1 MSVIRI
7 LPACLAFSLVAC
19 SGGAGPSTPV
29 AAPGASQSAEAEST
43 VDGMTVHVNAIQTSQ
58 LPEPVARQYA
68 IERSSTKILLLV
80 NVRDAGNGAAPA
92 ITATVTDLQGHATAV
107 ALRSVQVP
115 QPGAPTIDY
124 VGIVDATLPDTLRF
138 AVEAKRDGSTATVQL
153 SRDFY
158 PR

>member
-1 MSVIRI
+1 
-7 LPACLAFSLVAC
+7 
-19 SGGAGPSTPV
+19 
-29 AAPGASQSAEAEST
+29 
-43 VDGMTVHVNAIQTSQ
+43 
-58 LPEPVARQYA
+58 VARQYA

-80 NVRDAGNGAAPA
+80 NVRGAGNGAAPA

-158 PR
+158 PQ